1 MRIPVAIFA
10 VLVALCAVVLVL
22 ALVEEPADSRG
33 IDHPEY
39 QTMRQG
45 GSTDRHD
52 SILFWGWLYGTLSI
66 VLFVGLM
73 ALGLRRGG
81 KLPAGSGPALLA
93 GLVLFA
99 LVFAMLVL
107 SYRAYIAPG
116 AERTLFWSFPRPSAW
131 MLYALWP
138 VPAVFAVLY
147 MRYFDRWVLSDEDL
161 AGFERLVARSRR
173 DRESAEGDDP
183 ARADGAGGDL

>member
-1 MRIPVAIFA
+1 MRIPVVIFA

-45 GSTDRHD
+45 GNTDRHD
-52 SILFWGWLYGTLSI
+52 SVLFWGWLYGTLSI

-81 KLPAGSGPALLA
+81 KLPAGSGRALSW
-93 GLVLFA
+93 GLGLFV
-99 LVFAMLVL
+99 LVFTMLVL
-107 SYRAYIAPG
+107 SYRAYAEPG
-116 AERTLFWSFPRPSAW
+116 AERALFGSFPEPTAW

-138 VPAVFAVLY
+138 VPVVFVVLY
-147 MRYFDRWVLSDEDL
+147 MRYFDRWVMSDEDV
-161 AGFERLVARSRR
+161 AEFERLVARSRR
-173 DRESAEGDDP
+173 DREASEGD
-183 ARADGAGGDL
+183 G

>member
-22 ALVEEPADSRG
+22 ALLEEPADSRG

-99 LVFAMLVL
+99 FVFAMLVL
-107 SYRAYIAPG
+107 SYRAYVAPRRG
-116 AERTLFWSFPRPSAW
+116 ADVVLVVSPSVGLDALCAVACAGRVRGALHALLRSLGVERRGLGRVRTVGGPL
-131 MLYALWP
+131 
-138 VPAVFAVLY
+138 
-147 MRYFDRWVLSDEDL
+147 
-161 AGFERLVARSRR
+161 
-173 DRESAEGDDP
+173 P
-183 ARADGAGGDL
+183 ARP

>member
-22 ALVEEPADSRG
+22 ALLEEHPDSRG
-33 IDHPEY
+33 IDHPDF

-45 GSTDRHD
+45 GGTDRHD
-52 SILFWGWLYGTLSI
+52 SILVWGWLYGTLAI

-73 ALGLRRGG
+73 ALGLRRAG
-81 KLPAGSGPALLA
+81 KLPAGSAPALVA
-93 GLVLFA
+93 GLVLFVA
-99 LVFAMLVL
+99 VFAMLVL

-138 VPAVFAVLY
+138 VPVVFAVLY
-147 MRYFDRWVLSDEDL
+147 MRYFDRWVLSDEDM

-173 DRESAEGDDP
+173 DREAAEGDDRGP
-183 ARADGAGGDL
+183 ADGAEGDG